1 MIKEA
6 VAMRKRAVAPYSNY
20 TVGAAVVTD
29 SGEIIGGCNVESS
42 SYGLTCCAE
51 RIAIY
56 NALSAGHKKFNALAV
71 ATDNGGKPCGA
82 CRQVIW
88 DICDDIKIYT
98 VDGDGNILETTS
110 ADLLPDAFGE
120 DLLPCPINHIILAG
134 SRLYAEICSVV
145 KQKN

>member
-1 MIKEA
+1 MKDSVIKEA
-6 VAMRKRAVAPYSNY
+6 IAMRMRAVAPYSNY
-20 TVGAAVVTD
+20 TVGAAVLTE

-56 NALSAGHKKFNALAV
+56 NALSAGHKKFTVLAV

-88 DICDDIKIYT
+88 DICGEIKIYT
-98 VDGDGNILETTS
+98 VDGEGNILETTS

-120 DLLPCPINHIILAG
+120 DMLP
-134 SRLYAEICSVV
+134 
-145 KQKN
+145 